1 MKQRDIAPDVL
12 RGFAL
17 LGILVVNIQ
26 FMALSSDQGA
36 RGEWTQGFANGSATF
51 AIAAIF
57 AGKFYLI
64 FSFLFG
70 YSSNYI
76 IRDERSNR
84 ARWIKRCF
92 LLMILGALHFTF
104 LWHGDIIFVYGLF
117 GLLLTFF
124 FFRSDKTLKIW
135 SYVVFS
141 ISAFLIMIVGL
152 SAYLAE
158 NYLEQDF
165 QAASESNLDEILRN
179 GSYLESVPARLEL
192 WIYGIST
199 GIFLQGGLA
208 FAAFLLGIRMAR
220 SRFLSSPIDENQNS
234 STIKKGL
241 ILGAPIQIASAIVLL
256 RNEQSVDPSESIYLL
271 ALSASFVAAPLLSM
285 SYIGL
290 IRRLVEDKPHLVS
303 WMKSAGKMSLTV
315 YISQSI
321 ITSLIFSPWG
331 IGLFQELQTWQVLIL
346 AFGIWGL
353 LVYLAIKWLERFK
366 QGPLEQLVNVLTKKS
381 RFQICRLNLQNDSTF
396 RHLLFQLK
404 QRSKLFFRLLLE
416 PLLSFS
422 CGEFLD

>member
-92 LLMILGALHFTF
+92 ALMILGALHFTF

-117 GLLLTFF
+117 GLLLTLF
-124 FFRSDKTLKIW
+124 FFRSVKTLKIW

-152 SAYLAE
+152 SAYFAE
-158 NYLEQDF
+158 NYLQQDF
-165 QAASESNLDEILRN
+165 QTASESNLDEILRN
-179 GSYLESVPARLEL
+179 GSFLESIPARLEM
-192 WIYGIST
+192 WIYGIFT

-220 SRFLSSPIDENQNS
+220 SRFLSSPIDKHQNS

-271 ALSASFVAAPLLSM
+271 ALFASFVAAPLLSM

-290 IRRLVEDKPHLVS
+290 IRKLVEDKPHLLS
-303 WMKSAGKMSLTV
+303 WMKPAGKMSLTV

-331 IGLFQELQTWQVLIL
+331 LGLFQELQTWQVLIL
-346 AFGIWGL
+346 AFAIWGV

-366 QGPLEQLVNVLTKKS
+366 QGPLEQLVNVLTKNT
-381 RFQICRLNLQNDSTF
+381 R
-396 RHLLFQLK
+396 
-404 QRSKLFFRLLLE
+404 
-416 PLLSFS
+416 
-422 CGEFLD
+422 